1 MNFSGKLHFSVS
13 LNIRWDVCR
22 LVAVRMLITP
32 AIHLPLDVFT
42 RVYVYLILGTA
53 AKLNRD

>member
-1 MNFSGKLHFSVS
+1 M
-13 LNIRWDVCR
+13 
-22 LVAVRMLITP
+22 VAVRMLITP

-53 AKLNRD
+53 AKLNHD